1 MKRNTAA
8 ARPSA
13 SAKAAGKGAA
23 RKAAGSKSA
32 YAAAGVD
39 IDEMDRGL
47 AKIKADV
54 KSTKT
59 PGVLSDIGRF
69 GGLFASPGRGE
80 ILVASTDGVGTKLK
94 IAHMAGIHNTVGED
108 LVNHC
113 VNDILTQGATPL
125 FFLDYLGTSKLDAD
139 VFAKVIAGFCRGCRN
154 NGLALLGGE
163 TAEMPGLYPASGE
176 YDLCGTIVGRVSR
189 RELVTGEDIRE
200 GDMLVGLPSTGLQT
214 NGYSLARKIL
224 FDVAK
229 LSLSDFVP
237 GTRTTFKKAL
247 LAVHG
252 SFLKPVLAVR
262 EAGVK
267 IRGMAHVTGGGLLDN
282 VPRMLPAGVDA
293 AFDCSTWKV
302 PAVFRFFR
310 EAGGVDPVEMYRV
323 FNMGVGYVLCVRQKD
338 LARTVGTLERTGVRP
353 VVAGQIVRGSR
364 RTRLENIPC

>member
-1 MKRNTAA
+1 MKKKQ
-8 ARPSA
+8 P
-13 SAKAAGKGAA
+13 
-23 RKAAGSKSA
+23 SA

-69 GGLFASPGRGE
+69 GGLFRSPGAGE

-94 IAHMAGIHNTVGED
+94 VAHMAGVHDTVGED

-125 FFLDYLGTSKLDAD
+125 FFLDYLGTAKLDAK
-139 VFAKVIAGFCRGCRN
+139 VFAKVIAGFCRGCRR

-163 TAEMPGLYPASGE
+163 TAEMPGLYPADGE
-176 YDLCGTIVGRVSR
+176 YDVCGTIVGKVSR
-189 RELVTGEDIRE
+189 KDLVTGETIRP

-214 NGYSLARKIL
+214 NGYSLARKL
-224 FDVAK
+224 VFEVAK
-229 LSLSDFVP
+229 KKLSDFVP
-237 GTRTTFKKAL
+237 GTRTTFQDAL

-262 EAGVK
+262 KAGVK
-267 IRGMAHVTGGGLLDN
+267 IHGMAHITGGGLVDN
-282 VPRMLPAGVDA
+282 VPRMLPKGVDA
-293 AFDCSTWKV
+293 VFDCRSWEV
-302 PAVFRFFR
+302 PPIFRFIQ
-310 EAGGVDPVEMYRV
+310 EVGQVDPEEMYRV
-323 FNMGVGYVLCVRQKD
+323 FNMGIGYVLDVRPRD
-338 LARTVGTLERTGVRP
+338 LARAMAALEKVKARP
-353 VVAGQIVRGSR
+353 IVIGQIAKGTGK
-364 RTRLENIPC
+364 TRLENLA

>member
-1 MKRNTAA
+1 MQK
-8 ARPSA
+8 
-13 SAKAAGKGAA
+13 KQ
-23 RKAAGSKSA
+23 SA

-59 PGVLSDIGRF
+59 PSVLSDIGRF
-69 GGLFASPGRGE
+69 GGLFRSPGAGK

-94 IAHMAGIHNTVGED
+94 VAFMAGVHDTVGED

-125 FFLDYLGTSKLDAD
+125 FFLDYLGVSKLDAS
-139 VFAKVIAGFCRGCRN
+139 VFAKVISGFCRGCRR

-176 YDLCGTIVGRVSR
+176 YDLCGTIVGEVSKR
-189 RELVTGEDIRE
+189 DLVTGEDIRE

-214 NGYSLARKIL
+214 NGYSLARKL
-224 FDVAK
+224 VFETAK
-229 LSLSDFVP
+229 KTLSDLVP
-237 GTRTTFKKAL
+237 GTKTTFKDAL

-262 EAGVK
+262 KAGVK
-267 IRGMAHVTGGGLLDN
+267 IRGMAHITGGGLVDN
-282 VPRMLPAGVDA
+282 VPRMLPKSVDA
-293 AFDCSTWKV
+293 VFDCRAWKV
-302 PAVFRFFR
+302 PPVFRFF
-310 EAGGVDPVEMYRV
+310 EETGGIDPLEMHRV
-323 FNMGVGYVLCVRQKD
+323 FNMGVGYVLCVRPKD
-338 LARTVGTLERTGVRP
+338 LSRTMAALEMAKARPAVIGEIARGKGV
-353 VVAGQIVRGSR
+353 
-364 RTRLENIPC
+364 TRLENLESGRAGS

>member
-1 MKRNTAA
+1 MLKPTKQPLAMQQ
-8 ARPSA
+8 
-13 SAKAAGKGAA
+13 KKQ
-23 RKAAGSKSA
+23 SA

-69 GGLFASPGRGE
+69 GGLFRSPGRDK

-94 IAHMAGIHNTVGED
+94 VAFMAGVHDTVGED

-125 FFLDYLGTSKLDAD
+125 FFLDYLGTAKLDAA
-139 VFAKVIAGFCRGCRN
+139 VFAKVIAGFCRGCRR

-163 TAEMPGLYPASGE
+163 TAEMPGLYPESGE
-176 YDLCGTIVGRVSR
+176 YDLCGTIVGEVSR
-189 RELVTGEDIRE
+189 RDMVTGEDIRE

-214 NGYSLARKIL
+214 NGYSLARRL
-224 FDVAK
+224 VFDVAK
-229 LSLSDFVP
+229 KGLGDFVP
-237 GTRTTFKKAL
+237 GTRTTFQKAL

-262 EAGVK
+262 AAGVA
-267 IRGMAHVTGGGLLDN
+267 IRGMAHITGGGLVDN
-282 VPRMLPAGVDA
+282 VPRMLPKSVDA
-293 AFDCSTWKV
+293 VFDCRAWKT
-302 PAVFRFFR
+302 PPVFRFF
-310 EAGGVDPVEMYRV
+310 EETGKIDKLEMYRV
-323 FNMGVGYVLCVRQKD
+323 FNMGIGYVLCVRPKD
-338 LARTVGTLERTGVRP
+338 LARTMAALESAKAHP
-353 VVAGQIVRGSR
+353 VVVGEIAGGKG
-364 RTRLENIPC
+364 RTRLENLA